1 MVIPLDVTIVYT
13 ILVLF
18 LFLFVGILLFMEEQ
32 TILKTSFAFM
42 LCFINCVFS
51 YMTALT
57 YFGIDL
63 YGFNTS
69 GTVVSNPMYDL
80 APFGIFFLMFAYFSI
95 LFAFYCLYLFYIKPW
110 EKVMESYNLRGNP
123 WYENPEV

>member
-1 MVIPLDVTIVYT
+1 MAIPIDLTIVYS
-13 ILVLF
+13 ILALF
-18 LFLFVGILLFMEEQ
+18 LFLFIGILLFLEDQ

-63 YGFNTS
+63 YGFTS
-69 GTVVSNPMYDL
+69 SGVVVSNPIYEL

-95 LFAFYCLYLFYIKPW
+95 IFALYCLYLFYLKPW
-110 EKVMESYNLRGNP
+110 EKMMESYNLRNNP
-123 WYENPEV
+123 WYEKPEI